1 MPVRTLIDP
10 RLGVMALAVAAAA
23 LPFAVHAQDTKD
35 QPPEIEAL
43 AQCRAILDPAERLGC
58 YDRAAGAVLS
68 ATESGELRVATR
80 DSVDQDSPSP
90 VRLLASRSRHFRRW
104 GRRERRTRRAGDDD
118 HWGPRGR
125 TRRLRL
131 PDRGR
136 RRLADQQRA
145 EPPQAATDRASRW
158 CSRRPRSAAI
168 SSASTGRSGSR
179 AAASAEPRLPA
190 VAEAATVGPLRVNDV
205 LVSVAVPDAPVSSM
219 NHSFRTTDGRR
230 GSSGV

>member
-80 DSVDQDSPSP
+80 DSV
-90 VRLLASRSRHFRRW
+90 
-104 GRRERRTRRAGDDD
+104 TK
-118 HWGPRGR
+118 
-125 TRRLRL
+125 T
-131 PDRGR
+131 R
-136 RRLADQQRA
+136 RRLFGFSLPDLDIFGDGDDENDELDELETTITGVRGAGRGVYVFQTEEGAVWQISNAPSRLK
-145 EPPQAATDRASRW
+145 PPRPGQPVVFKKASL
-158 CSRRPRSAAI
+158 
-168 SSASTGRSGSR
+168 GSYFIR
-179 AAASAEPRLPA
+179 IDGQIG
-190 VAEAATVGPLRVNDV
+190 VK
-205 LVSVAVPDAPVSSM
+205 
-219 NHSFRTTDGRR
+219 GRR
-230 GSSGV
+230 VG